1 MTTYYHFT
9 PKSSNAKTGPM
20 PVTTTSRNSCPDTC
34 AFKNNGCYAESGPLR
49 IHWDKVS
56 DGSRGIDKFEL
67 GHKIQQLP
75 ARTLWRHN
83 QAGDISFN
91 DLGYIARIN
100 QGKCGFT
107 YTHNHSHQMLEKIRM
122 ANAYGFTVNLSAN
135 NLSHADELLD
145 LNIGPVCSVV
155 PSDYHVHGGMTP
167 KGRRVKVCPATQ
179 LDHVNCANCGLC
191 QIANRDYVIAFPAH
205 GTGKRKANGVANG

>member
-9 PKSSNAKTGPM
+9 PKSSNAKTGPI

-49 IHWDKVS
+49 IHWNKVS
-56 DGSRGIDKFEL
+56 DGSRSITLEQLL
-67 GHKIQQLP
+67 GHIQSLP
-75 ARTLWRHN
+75 TGALWRHN
-83 QAGDISFN
+83 QAGDVSEQDVIN
-91 DLGYIARIN
+91 IAIANVGR
-100 QGKCGFT
+100 KGFT
-107 YTHNHSHQMLEKIRM
+107 YTHNHSLLMGRKIKEC
-122 ANAYGFTVNLSAN
+122 NAYGFTVNLSAN
-135 NLSHADELLD
+135 NLEHADKLLD